1 VADHERGED
10 EPYKIADG
18 SFSFGRRVIAGNTG
32 CRDHLRAGLV
42 RYNSPVV
49 EIKGN
54 QSQTLAKVPIFSGLT
69 ESELAFLARRAVP
82 RRFSAGETVFSEGEA
97 CAGLYVVESGH
108 IRIFKSSSGGREQV
122 LSIDGPG
129 SSVAELP
136 VFDGG
141 NYPASVTA
149 IEDVTLLFVSK
160 QDFQSLCLA
169 HPEVALKV
177 LRVVGSRLRRLV
189 GIIEEL
195 SFTTVR
201 HRLASFL
208 LRLARTE
215 GRRTPEG
222 VEFTLSVS
230 NQELA
235 SQIGTVRELV
245 SRNLSRFQSE
255 GMLKIDGRNVIIQNL
270 KGLEAEHRSPE

>member
-1 VADHERGED
+1 MQAASGTIAAVA
-10 EPYKIADG
+10 
-18 SFSFGRRVIAGNTG
+18 
-32 CRDHLRAGLV
+32 
-42 RYNSPVV
+42 
-49 EIKGN
+49 EIKVNHG
-54 QSQTLAKVPIFSGLT
+54 QTLAKVPIFSGLT
-69 ESELAFLARRAVP
+69 ESELAFLTQRAVP
-82 RRFSAGETVFSEGEA
+82 RHFSAGETVFSEGEP
-97 CAGLYVVESGH
+97 CSGLYVVESGH
-108 IRIFKSSSGGREQV
+108 IRIFKSSAGGREQV

-149 IEDVTLLFVSK
+149 MDDATLLFVSK

-169 HPEVALKV
+169 HPQVALKV
-177 LRVVGSRLRRLV
+177 LRVVGARLRRLV

-215 GRRTPEG
+215 GKRTTDGLEI
-222 VEFTLSVS
+222 TLPAS

-245 SRNLSRFQSE
+245 SRNFSRFQSE
-255 GMLKIDGRNVIIQNL
+255 GMLKIEGRSVIIL
-270 KGLEAEHRSPE
+270 DPKALEAELEPAE